1 MDENQIKEKY
11 EEFQGEFPGMDTL
24 LIMDKDAKIL
34 YCSDPEFANEEDTKN
49 LLDVWKNKKSP
60 LKLGGKR
67 YVVLKWDDIQFASKN
82 VVDKNAIIGSIT
94 KSGNYVVVLYQ
105 GTGNLLQ
112 STIDLNRWCW
122 NLI

>member
-112 STIDLNRWCW
+112 STIDLNRWC
-122 NLI
+122 